1 MGATPNALATIGKFS
16 LSAQFADKYGIDQ
29 AKVFSLLKDTCL
41 KSKDPVSDAEVAA
54 FMVVCN
60 KYELDPFLKEIFGF
74 ISKGKMQYVVSVDG
88 WSTLLNRQPN
98 MNGVE
103 FEEHFK
109 GDVITAITCKIHR
122 KDRSLPTVITEYFS
136 ECKGSSDTW
145 TKWPIR
151 MLRHKAL
158 IQCARLAFGLAG
170 VMDEDE
176 AERMTGYV
184 APQFVDTGSQQG
196 GEPSETDQIMTRLGW
211 APGRKNQAIRAYEGT
226 PDKFL
231 SYLQGEEAKTK
242 PKSKAKA
249 EPRTV
254 DAKAEPATTP
264 AAAEEENMDAEP
276 ATADEQGHY
285 DFSDSQERP

>member
-1 MGATPNALATIGKFS
+1 MGTAPNALATIGKYS

-29 AKVFSLLKDTCL
+29 AKVFNLLKDTCL

-109 GDVITAITCKIHR
+109 GDAVSAITCKIHR

-136 ECKGSSDTW
+136 ECKGSTDTW
-145 TKWPIR
+145 SKWPIR

-176 AERMTGYV
+176 AQRMPGYN
-184 APQFVDTGSQQG
+184 APYFVDAPDEPKE
-196 GEPSETDQIMTRLGW
+196 EPSEADAIMTRLGW
-211 APGRKNQAIRAYEGT
+211 APGRKNQAIRAYEEK
-226 PDKFL
+226 PEKMLD
-231 SYLQGEEAKTK
+231 YLRGEEAKTK
-242 PKSKAKA
+242 PKGKAKPAA
-249 EPRTV
+249 EPKTV
-254 DAKAEPATTP
+254 EADADPVVSIVP
-264 AAAEEENMDAEP
+264 DVEENLDAEP
-276 ATADEQGHY
+276 PTADEQGRY
-285 DFSDSQERP
+285 DFSK